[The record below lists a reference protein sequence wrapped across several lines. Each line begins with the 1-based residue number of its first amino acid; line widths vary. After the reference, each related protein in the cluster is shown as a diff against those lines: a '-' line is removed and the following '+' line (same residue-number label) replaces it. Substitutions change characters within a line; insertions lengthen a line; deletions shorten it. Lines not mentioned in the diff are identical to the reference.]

1 MATASTEKDL
11 QLTEEQQSVCRFY
24 EREYPDVDECV
35 MVQVKSI
42 AEMGAYVTLL
52 EYGNIEGMI
61 LLSELSRRR
70 IRSVNKHIRVGRME
84 HAIVVR
90 VDSEKGYIDLSK
102 RRVTPEDIAKCEER
116 YNKAKA
122 VASIVWHVAEQS
134 GRSMLDINEMVTWPL
149 ARKYKTAYEALR
161 LAMSDPES
169 ILGPLNL
176 EPQIRSLFMADI
188 KKKLTPQAVKIR
200 ADIDVQCF
208 TVEGINAVRDA
219 LMAGL
224 KVGTEQI
231 PIKINLIA
239 PPLYVMLTQCLDKQA
254 GIQALQTAI
263 TAIEEVIKA
272 RGGTM
277 RVKIPPRATTSQEEN
292 ALAKELERMALENR
306 EVDGDD
312 EDGDAAD
319 MDSSIPPSGKAA
331 GSAGDEGGDEADED
345 E

>member
-1 MATASTEKDL
+1 MSEKDDEPKEG
-11 QLTEEQQSVCRFY
+11 EEDVARFY

-102 RRVTPEDIAKCEER
+102 RRVTPEDVQKCEER
-116 YNKAKA
+116 FNKAKA
-122 VASIVWHVAEQS
+122 VSSIVWHVAQQS
-134 GRSMLDINEMVTWPL
+134 NRPMMEINKTVVWPL
-149 ARKYKTAYEALR
+149 ARKHKTAYEALR
-161 LAMSDPES
+161 LAMTTPDD
-169 ILGPLNL
+169 IFGPLSL
-176 EPQIRSLFMADI
+176 DPYIQSLFIADI
-188 KKKLTPQAVKIR
+188 KKRLTPQAVKIR
-200 ADIDVQCF
+200 ADIEVSCF
-208 TVEGINAVRDA
+208 TVEGIDAVRSA

-224 KVGTEQI
+224 KMGTPEI

-239 PPLYVMLTQCLDKQA
+239 PPLYVMLTSSLDKAA
-254 GIQALQTAI
+254 GIQALDKAI
-263 TAIEEVIKA
+263 LAVDEVIKS
-272 RGGTM
+272 RGGFM
-277 RVKIPPRATTSQEEN
+277 KIKMAPRATTSQEEN
-292 ALAKELERMALENR
+292 ALQKELERMEQENR

-319 MDSSIPPSGKAA
+319 SDAGIVPPSKGNTAA
-331 GSAGDEGGDEADED
+331 SEEDDDENE
-345 E
+345 